1 MILHRALILRFL
13 ATGFGLHTRGLMS
26 QISHLT
32 VKHGI
37 FADDP
42 GNFLD
47 VYTEVRM
54 PIPIL

>member
-42 GNFLD
+42 GIF
-47 VYTEVRM
+47 
-54 PIPIL
+54 